1 MERSLLTATQMACT
15 LQPLLSRVP
24 TICLHCLL
32 TMFKCMFSIVS
43 SRPFQQESLWAL
55 LNFAKVRRQ
64 LYCRAVL
71 GEYSISR
78 MYLRILFNMSIKCH
92 FI

>member
-1 MERSLLTATQMACT
+1 MTFAVKRPNFVSMY
-15 LQPLLSRVP
+15 LQCLNVRLVWALSAR
-24 TICLHCLL
+24 
-32 TMFKCMFSIVS
+32 
-43 SRPFQQESLWAL
+43 SLWAA

-64 LYCRAVL
+64 LYCRAEL